1 MVDILFSSSF
11 DEKYSPLNVL
21 ESNSKIFW
29 TSTGMYPQELI
40 LSLDS
45 EKTVNSI
52 NVIGYN
58 IKKIVIESCENE
70 NSINSTFRQAELNEI
85 AFKEGKI
92 QDFNVDFSVKKPIK
106 LIKFII
112 LEGYDDFC
120 SVNTI
125 TLKY

>member
-1 MVDILFSSSF
+1 MVDVLFSSSF

-21 ESNSKIFW
+21 DSSNKIFW

-40 LSLDS
+40 LSLDI
-45 EKTVNSI
+45 ERTVNSI

-58 IKKIVIESCENE
+58 IKKLVVESCENE
-70 NSINSTFRQAELNEI
+70 NSITSTFRQAEMNEI

-92 QDFNVDFSVKKPIK
+92 QDFIVDFSVKKPMK
-106 LIKFII
+106 LIKFIV

-125 TLKY
+125 TLK